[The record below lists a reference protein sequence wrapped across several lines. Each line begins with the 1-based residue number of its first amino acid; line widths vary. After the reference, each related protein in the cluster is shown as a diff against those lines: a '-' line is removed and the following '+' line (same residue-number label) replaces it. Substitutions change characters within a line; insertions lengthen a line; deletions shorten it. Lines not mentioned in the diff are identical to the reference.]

1 MVWDEEIA
9 SFFHLMI
16 DGIYNKLQIASFNP
30 TLSGTMGEKLLPT
43 RVFSLV
49 EIFHFVEIQ
58 LTYFPYLQICLG
70 FWYPDEMFSASI
82 STALCL
88 KSETLAHAKL
98 AITRLKILV
107 ANFLTW
113 YQFGAYIGDKC
124 GPYMTSWIWSHE
136 FSWKTFWCATFY

>member
-1 MVWDEEIA
+1 MVCDEEIA

-49 EIFHFVEIQ
+49 EIFLFVEIQ
-58 LTYFPYLQICLG
+58 LTYFSYLQISLG

-82 STALCL
+82 STPLCL
-88 KSETLAHAKL
+88 KSETLAYAKL
-98 AITRLKILV
+98 AITRLNILV

-113 YQFGAYIGDKC
+113 YQFGA
-124 GPYMTSWIWSHE
+124 
-136 FSWKTFWCATFY
+136 